1 MFSFAKTRIC
11 MIYSKP
17 KLYLIPN
24 IIGDIDPKLVMP
36 EGLTKIVE
44 SLQHFIVE
52 DIRNARRYLRKLSK
66 NIIIDDLHFYELNK
80 HIDDAEI
87 STYLDVC
94 KKGNNVG
101 LLSEAGLPCIA
112 DPGSIIVKM
121 AHQKN
126 IKVVPITGPS
136 SIFLALM
143 ASGLNG
149 QNFAFNGYLPVDSS
163 AKIRKLRELEY
174 KSQKEG
180 QSQIFMDT
188 PYRNNKMLDDIIS
201 SLNPNNYLCIAVNIT
216 CEDEMIET
224 RKISDWAKIK
234 PNLHKKPCI
243 FII

>member
-1 MFSFAKTRIC
+1 MANSET
-11 MIYSKP
+11 

-24 IIGDIDPKLVMP
+24 VIGDIEPKLVVP
-36 EGLTKIVE
+36 ENLPMLIE
-44 SLQHFIVE
+44 SLQHYIVE

-80 HIDDAEI
+80 HIDDAQI

-94 KKGNNVG
+94 KNGNNVG
-101 LLSEAGLPCIA
+101 LISEAGLPCIA
-112 DPGSIIVKM
+112 DPGSVIVRM
-121 AHQKN
+121 AHQKG

-149 QNFAFNGYLPVDSS
+149 QNFAFNGYLPVDSNS
-163 AKIRKLRELEY
+163 KNRKLRELEY

-180 QSQIFMDT
+180 QTQIFMDT

-224 RKISDWAKIK
+224 RKISDWAKTK
-234 PNLHKKPCI
+234 PDLHKKPCI